1 MLVKLRFNINN
12 LIYNYVFIQYVYI
25 FGVFNF
31 PVIHIVSA
39 FSVKFHCTCTCFCT
53 SICIL
58 FQHFSL
64 LNYLKIETKLIS
76 VLNLQFMQHNC
87 F

>member
-39 FSVKFHCTCTCFCT
+39 FS
-53 SICIL
+53 
-58 FQHFSL
+58 FS
-64 LNYLKIETKLIS
+64 
-76 VLNLQFMQHNC
+76 
-87 F
+87 